1 MIRQNCMKGKKTE
14 MIKIAPSILSAD
26 FANLGSA
33 CECMKDW
40 GADYVHLD
48 IMDGSFVNNITF
60 GHTMVKALRKRTSVT
75 FDAHLMVENPAKWV
89 PYYKDAGADIFTFH
103 VEADRHIHRTLQ
115 TIKKYEMKAGVA
127 LNPATPLCTVE
138 YVLDE
143 CDTVILMSVN
153 PGAPAQ
159 KFIPST
165 LEKIRR
171 LREMIDER
179 GLNVDIEID
188 GGVNENTAKHC
199 IAAGASILVAGNAV
213 FSAEDP
219 KKMIRI
225 LKGES

>member
-1 MIRQNCMKGKKTE
+1 

-26 FANLGSA
+26 FANLGKA
-33 CECMKDW
+33 CDEMKDW

-48 IMDGSFVNNITF
+48 VMDGSFVNNITF
-60 GHTMVKALRKRTSVT
+60 GHPMVKALRKHTPLT
-75 FDAHLMVENPAKWV
+75 FDVHLMVENPYKWI

-115 TIKKYEMKAGVA
+115 TIKKYEMKAAVA

-143 CDTVILMSVN
+143 CDMVLLMSVN
-153 PGAPAQ
+153 PGAAAQ

-171 LREMIDER
+171 LREMIEER
-179 GLNVDIEID
+179 KLNIDIEVD
-188 GGVNENTAKHC
+188 GGININTACHC
-199 IAAGASILVAGNAV
+199 IAAGANVLVAGNAV
-213 FSAEDP
+213 FSSEDP
-219 KKMIRI
+219 KRTIRR
-225 LKGES
+225 LKGEE